1 MSAPAPIGRIEAP
14 LVNANEPE
22 ALVVGLDVEPY
33 SPIARRQRVC
43 TLETSKATAEVES
56 DYDGFVGPLGIAL
69 GGRVAAG
76 DLICEVFAEM
86 PQPAAE
92 GDDPA
97 AAGTLSGF
105 ALRGTGT
112 RRITRKAARLAEEL
126 GVDVTGLPGAG
137 FVTEAEVRAA
147 AQAAAPVDIA
157 AVRPAIHD
165 RAVVLFGGGGMA
177 RTLID
182 LVRAGDDFEVIAI
195 VDDVLEPGTDVLG
208 VPVLGGGVHLG
219 PLAEAGLRWAA
230 NAVGAIGRTGLR
242 AAVSA
247 RIAAAGLRGPVLV
260 DPTASVARS
269 AQLADGVQVHA
280 QATVSAAA
288 TVGAHTIVNTGAV
301 VSHDCRVGAD
311 AHLAP
316 GAILAGAVT
325 VGDRALV
332 GMGAT
337 APVGVTIGEGA
348 IVGNGATLR
357 GDVPAGA
364 VVPAGSLWP
373 RD

>member
-1 MSAPAPIGRIEAP
+1 MTAPAPIARIEAP

-33 SPIARRQRVC
+33 SRIARRQRVC

-56 DYDGFVGPLGIAL
+56 EYDGFVGPVGIAL
-69 GGRVAAG
+69 GGRVTAG

-86 PQPAAE
+86 PEPTAAAD
-92 GDDPA
+92 GPA
-97 AAGTLSGF
+97 AAGT
-105 ALRGTGT
+105 
-112 RRITRKAARLAEEL
+112 RRVTRKAARLAEQL
-126 GVDVTGLPGAG
+126 GVDATGLPGAG

-147 AQAAAPVDIA
+147 AQAAAPADIT

-182 LVRAGDDFEVIAI
+182 LVRAADDYEVIAI
-195 VDDVLEPGTDVLG
+195 VDDDLDPGTDVLG
-208 VPVLGGGVHLG
+208 VPVLGGGAHLH

-230 NAVGAIGRTGLR
+230 NAVGAIGRTGVR
-242 AAVSA
+242 AAVSE
-247 RIAAAGLRGPVLV
+247 RIAAAGLRGPILV
-260 DPTASVARS
+260 EPSASIARS
-269 AQLADGVQVHA
+269 AELAGGVLVLA

-288 TVGAHTIVNTGAV
+288 SVGAHTIVNTGAV
-301 VSHDCRVGAD
+301 VSHDCRIGAN
-311 AHLAP
+311 AHVAP
-316 GAILAGAVT
+316 GALLAGAVT

-332 GMGAT
+332 GMGVT
-337 APVGVTIGEGA
+337 APVGVTIGEAA

-373 RD
+373 PA